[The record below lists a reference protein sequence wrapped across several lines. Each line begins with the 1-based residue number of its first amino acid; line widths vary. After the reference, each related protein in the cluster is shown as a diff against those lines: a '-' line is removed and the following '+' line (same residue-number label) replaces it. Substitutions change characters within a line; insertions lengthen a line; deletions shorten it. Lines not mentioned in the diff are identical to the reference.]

1 MGDLIVK
8 PAYKF
13 GPKDI
18 LDADKLNL
26 LATPVV
32 ELALT
37 DPVNDQ
43 NFFRNGNFYSSFWKT
58 TGGVSCPTGV
68 WTTNASY
75 WLCRPNGA
83 ACNFLRSS
91 TVPDQFS
98 LFTAEIQG
106 AASVAIVEFGQQING
121 DLSATLRRKCTFS
134 GYLYNS
140 TGLTISPTLNFYTC
154 DVFNNFAV
162 ITLQTT
168 INLQTGANATWTY
181 MTATLDVSTLANVA
195 NGLLIAIAL
204 PAGSLNAAAN
214 NVLFSRLK
222 FQIGEVATEFVD
234 DPSLFITAPSVDS
247 TMLQDGCIARPSLFL
262 PNVVPTGAYQA
273 GSIKSGDIADGQVMA
288 ADLDPG
294 TVLTTTA
301 VNFTVP
307 AVNANVNVTVTSAT
321 SISSGSILNIQGA
334 GYYQT
339 VSVAGNVVTTK
350 NLGYPNNAASGT
362 VINSGAN
369 VNTQNA
375 VIGALGFIPV
385 NKAGDTGIGKLDLAV
400 ETVVGSG
407 SPGASGLIIDSTE
420 ANKANAGYFP
430 SIGFRRGTSGVS
442 RAVGLDVSGK
452 LKTVDG
458 AGVAGFLLDSVH
470 QVDTNSYQD
479 GSITLQKL
487 ATSLVNLIIAP
498 GIVQAFAGPSPP
510 AGWLICDGSA
520 VSRTTYSALFTA
532 VGTYW
537 GAGDSINTF
546 NLPDFRGRTP
556 IGYVNSAAPGITAR
570 TFGTRGGNE
579 THTLTVAEM
588 PNHGHVVNDG
598 QHTHTSNPHHHSY
611 VNPVGGSFGAASGPF
626 SIYNPAG
633 TTNTSD
639 TADTM
644 QPSGANI
651 SLQNT
656 GGSAAHDIMQPFGVL
671 YFIIKT

>member
-18 LDADKLNL
+18 LDAEKLNL

-58 TGGVSCPTGV
+58 PGGVSCPTGV

-83 ACNFLRSS
+83 AVTFKESQ

-98 LFTAEIQG
+98 LFTAEILG
-106 AASVAIVEFGQQING
+106 AASVAVVEFGQQING

-134 GYLYNS
+134 GYLYNA

-154 DVFNNFAV
+154 NAFNNFAA

-181 MTATLDVSTLANVA
+181 MTATLDLSTLANVA

-214 NVLFSRLK
+214 NVLLSRLK

-273 GSIKSGDIADGQVMA
+273 KSINNGDINDGAIDGRTIA
-288 ADLDPG
+288 AG
-294 TVLTTTA
+294 A
-301 VNFTVP
+301 V
-307 AVNANVNVTVTSAT
+307 AA
-321 SISSGSILNIQGA
+321 
-334 GYYQT
+334 
-339 VSVAGNVVTTK
+339 
-350 NLGYPNNAASGT
+350 NLGYT
-362 VINSGAN
+362 
-369 VNTQNA
+369 
-375 VIGALGFIPV
+375 PV
-385 NKAGDTGIGKLDLAV
+385 NKAGDTGIGILDVAV
-400 ETVVGSG
+400 ETVVGSN
-407 SPGASGLIIDSTE
+407 AAMTSGVIIEGTA
-420 ANKANAGYFP
+420 ANQANDGYFP
-430 SIGFRRGTSGVS
+430 SISFKRGTGQS
-442 RAVGLDVSGK
+442 RAVGLDINGK

-458 AGVAGFLLDSVH
+458 TGVVGWLLDSVH
-470 QVDTNSYQD
+470 QVDTASIQD
-479 GSITLQKL
+479 KAVTLTKL
-487 ATSLVNLIIAP
+487 SDALVALLIAP
-498 GIVQAFAGPSPP
+498 GTIHLFAGPTPP
-510 AGWLICDGSA
+510 AGWSVCDGSA
-520 VSRTTYSALFTA
+520 ISRTTYAALFSA
-532 VGTYW
+532 IGTYW
-537 GAGDSINTF
+537 GAGDNVNTF
-546 NLPDFRGRTP
+546 NLPNLVNRVP
-556 IGYVNSAAPGITAR
+556 VGYGPGVNWGFAT
-570 TFGTRGGNE
+570 TGGEVN
-579 THTLTVAEM
+579 HTLSANEM

-598 QHTHTSNPHHHSY
+598 QHTHASNAHTHSY
-611 VNPVGGSFGAASGPF
+611 VNPVGTFFGVQTGPTQMYYPSG
-626 SIYNPAG
+626 ATQTG
-633 TTNTSD
+633 G
-639 TADTM
+639 TADSM

-651 SLQNT
+651 SLQNA
-656 GGSAAHDIMQPFGVL
+656 GGSGAHNNMQPYAVL
-671 YFIIKT
+671 YYIIKN